1 LLECSAIDI
10 IFSLTKII
18 LSMKK
23 IILNSLLAVLVLGG
37 APVAYARDGVMHMD
51 MPASS
56 TEGKP
61 QPIKA
66 AVQAKREAGQ
76 EKIQDIKQKMAS
88 TTEVKKDLKQKLA
101 STTEDK
107 RELRQKI
114 ASTTAEKRDE
124 RKELIK
130 TRIENKFG
138 KMFARY
144 QATIDREREIASK
157 ITARIEKIKANG
169 GTTTEAEKFVAEAK
183 TYLDEAQKQ
192 LDTLKTTAMNDSQ
205 IASST
210 TTSIAKET
218 LSAMKKANQ
227 DLEKNLRS
235 AHQSLQKS
243 VGSLKGMSQLKN
255 ASSTRE
261 QNS

>member
-1 LLECSAIDI
+1 
-10 IFSLTKII
+10 
-18 LSMKK
+18 MKK

-66 AVQAKREAGQ
+66 AVQAKREEGK

-88 TTEVKKDLKQKLA
+88 TTEVKKDLRQKL
-101 STTEDK
+101 
-107 RELRQKI
+107 

>member
-1 LLECSAIDI
+1 
-10 IFSLTKII
+10 
-18 LSMKK
+18 MKK
-23 IILNSLLAVLVLGG
+23 IILNLIMAVLVFGS
-37 APVAYARDGVMHMD
+37 ANFVYAEDGMAGMD

-56 TEGKP
+56 SMKMNKPPVRP
-61 QPIKA
+61 QPIKE
-66 AVQAKREAGQ
+66 AVQAKKEAGQ
-76 EKIQDIKQKMAS
+76 EKVQNIKQKMAS
-88 TTEVKKDLKQKLA
+88 TTEVKRDLKQKLA

-107 RELRQKI
+107 RELRQKL

-130 TRIENKFG
+130 TRIENRFG

-144 QATIDREREIASK
+144 QATIDRERDIATK

-169 GTTTEAEKFVAEAK
+169 GTTAEAEKLVAEAK

-192 LDTLKTTAMNDSQ
+192 LDAMKATAMNDTQ

-210 TTSIAKET
+210 TASIAKET

-243 VGSLKGMSQLKN
+243 IGSLRGVSQLKN